1 MKSLKFLFFAKVVF
15 ASLFIATMFTSCGD
29 DDDTTP
35 VVQVEDGIYVKGT
48 ATAFPELNAKALMKS
63 TNNEIGQAPRASLYE
78 LYIPIKKDG
87 TFNLVSVAGTTKKTW
102 GPAST
107 FKKIADVDLNID
119 EPKKGLWKGEIIE
132 TTSTFTVP
140 EDGLYH
146 VVFDSELGF
155 GAIAK
160 VEWGVIGAAT
170 PGGWGGSTPLTPS
183 AFNTT
188 KMTFESKDAKF
199 TKADWKF
206 RYSDGW
212 KILLSPEVNINTNF
226 GGTVDALAA
235 GGGNFSNAIGGLYTI
250 SLTQELG
257 ASPKAVFTK
266 TADLPAE
273 DFSNVELGL
282 IGEGLNINGAIHNWS
297 ETVMVQK
304 PAKSGDVYTYT
315 FNNVELN
322 NASGFKI
329 REGQTWDKKS
339 YGYPQVK
346 LAGTGAADLSDDG
359 GNFKGAI
366 DKAKYDMTFV
376 IDAKSDTYTFTV
388 NKK

>member
-1 MKSLKFLFFAKVVF
+1 MKSFKFLFFAKVVF
-15 ASLFIATMFTSCGD
+15 ASLFFSTLFMSCGD
-29 DDDTTP
+29 DDPIVATP
-35 VVQVEDGIYVKGT
+35 VEDGIYVRGTGT
-48 ATAFPELNAKALMKS
+48 AFADLNAKALMKS
-63 TNNEIGQAPRASLYE
+63 TNNEIGQAPRATLYE
-78 LYIPIKKDG
+78 VYVPVKKGG
-87 TFNLVSVAGTTKKTW
+87 TFNLVSVAGKVQKTW
-102 GPAST
+102 GPAASFT
-107 FKKIADVDLNID
+107 KVADADLNVD
-119 EPKKGLWKGEIIE
+119 EPKKGLWKGGIVES
-132 TTSTFTVP
+132 TSTFSVP

-146 VVFDSELGF
+146 VVFDTELGI

-170 PGGWGGSTPLTPS
+170 PGGWGGSTALTAS
-183 AFNTT
+183 AFNLT

-226 GGTVDALAA
+226 GGKAIDALVP
-235 GGGNFSNAIGGLYTI
+235 GGDNFSNANGGLYTV

-257 ASPKAVFTK
+257 SAAKAVFTK

-282 IGEGLNINGAIHNWS
+282 IGEGLNVNGAMHNWDL
-297 ETVMVQK
+297 TVQVQK
-304 PAKSGDVYTYT
+304 PTKAGDVYTYKFT
-315 FNNVELN
+315 NVELN
-322 NASGFKI
+322 NTSGFKI

-346 LAGTGAADLSDDG
+346 LEGTGAGDLSDDG
-359 GNFKGAI
+359 GNFKGAV
-366 DKAKYDMTFV
+366 DKAKYDMTLV
-376 IDAKSDTYTFTV
+376 IDAKADSYTFTV